1 MQHSNGDNQQN
12 IPIEK
17 RSEPRSA
24 KLRNYR
30 IEIKFVG
37 MPVYQFKVRDVS
49 SKGAGVIVRD
59 DSEFLAM
66 IEVGQV
72 LEVNLI
78 SPRGSKPSGFYRA
91 RIKQISKLERGRY
104 KGHRLV
110 GISIMEKL

>member
-1 MQHSNGDNQQN
+1 MEPSNGDNRKH
-12 IPIEK
+12 IPIDK

-72 LEVNLI
+72 LEVNFI
-78 SPRGSKPSGFYRA
+78 SPRGSNPSGFYKAKVR
-91 RIKQISKLERGRY
+91 QISILERGRY

-110 GISIMEKL
+110 GISILEKL